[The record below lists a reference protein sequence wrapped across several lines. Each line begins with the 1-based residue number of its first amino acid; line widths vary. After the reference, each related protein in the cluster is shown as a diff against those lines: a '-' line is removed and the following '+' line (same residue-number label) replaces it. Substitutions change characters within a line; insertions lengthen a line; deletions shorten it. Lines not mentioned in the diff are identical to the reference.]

1 MQPVRL
7 NPIHGSAAAG
17 LRKRSTFRQR
27 YVSQGCFSSGRPPV
41 PAVQLEPSW
50 CPHCCSAI
58 VCSGSVSP
66 LRQTRKRSPTAAA
79 VLCRSTTAVPGQLT
93 VAWPAGIRAGD
104 RLVPASVR
112 SRGRVERQQP
122 LQGRRH
128 SPAQSWKSS
137 GGRARHG
144 VQRIKSRVA
153 CFPRESR
160 GLDTPPIRPSRS
172 RQGLDEACRTFGGRQ
187 SAATSAGSSPGC
199 SAHRRN
205 AMGMARRLGV
215 PLASESSGQ
224 RLASSV
230 QQEESHSCF
239 ERDGIGSYALAEVRS
254 IVA

>member
-1 MQPVRL
+1 MSACHRRSRALNFCLLPVSGNSSAGVQRQL
-7 NPIHGSAAAG
+7 SLLLDQSAA
-17 LRKRSTFRQR
+17 SHQR
-27 YVSQGCFSSGRPPV
+27 
-41 PAVQLEPSW
+41 
-50 CPHCCSAI
+50 
-58 VCSGSVSP
+58 P
-66 LRQTRKRSPTAAA
+66 L
-79 VLCRSTTAVPGQLT
+79 
-93 VAWPAGIRAGD
+93 
-104 RLVPASVR
+104 
-112 SRGRVERQQP
+112 P
-122 LQGRRH
+122 LQGRCH

-137 GGRARHG
+137 GGRTRHG
-144 VQRIKSRVA
+144 VQRIKSRGA

-160 GLDTPPIRPSRS
+160 GLVNPPIRPSRS